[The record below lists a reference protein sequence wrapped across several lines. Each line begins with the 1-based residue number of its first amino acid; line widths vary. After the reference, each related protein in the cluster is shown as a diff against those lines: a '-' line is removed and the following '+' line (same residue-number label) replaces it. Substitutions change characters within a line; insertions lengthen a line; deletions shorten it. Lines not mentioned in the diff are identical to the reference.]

1 MKNRIFC
8 KSLVA
13 GIVSFSL
20 MLGQILPTF
29 GAVQDKESVIKYY
42 YYQDVLRDAK
52 SKVSKVAK
60 KETTHEKI
68 PSELEEEHTD
78 EYGAVTKDT
87 YDEAGNLISRNV
99 NGKDVVQFS
108 YDSAG
113 NITSIKDALGFE
125 TKYEYDE
132 SNRLIA
138 NIDALGN
145 KTNYTYDGENLSRV
159 ILPDNSETSYK
170 YDSQG
175 RVITQTEA
183 NGLITNIQYDEAGN
197 IIRLYDNKDLD
208 ENYTYDSANNLLTET
223 NSLGEKTSYT
233 YDSEGRVTKID
244 YADKTSESFSYDEAG
259 NLIKSVDIY
268 GVGTEYTYD
277 TSGNL
282 IKEASGEDVSEY
294 TYDNSGNL
302 LTEKE
307 ADGSKSEYK
316 YDAKGN
322 IVETKDAL
330 GNIQKFSY
338 DINDNLILYVDG
350 KNQPIVYRYDELGQ
364 NTEIV
369 YPDGSSEKYKY
380 DALGNI
386 IELIDI
392 DGSKTTYTYD
402 ALSRLVEKKDTSGNY
417 EKYSYDTLGDITS
430 ITDNKGNEKKYSYD
444 LYGQLTEES
453 DQSGKRYT
461 YTYDKIGQV
470 MSESIDGEDFS
481 YTYDTFGNTLEE
493 KSSSGYNAQYKYD
506 KLGQLIEENNSTGEA
521 NSYNYNNVGNLIN
534 EVYKNINTGA
544 SENISYTLDNKS
556 QVTGMKTDADDI
568 RLYYNAKGQI
578 TQKDSK
584 AGSEKFSYDANG
596 NLTKITGGGKEDTDF
611 TYSVRN
617 RLLSINP
624 NKKQENNDIQKELI
638 ETKLGDIFYKSDDN
652 GIVEYSDGNSHTT
665 YLKRDSQGRVV
676 ERKNPSGDVEY
687 YEYGNSDT
695 PIKIVKADGK
705 QLTYELDSE
714 GRILSQSD
722 VSEGESKKLL
732 EYRYDENGNI
742 SEATGNTGTSTY
754 KYDNSG
760 NILNYTDIFGKTIN
774 YTYDER
780 GNLSKLEVAGEPPT
794 VYTYDSEDRIIS
806 VIYGDNK
813 TVSYE
818 YVGNTTITHLP
829 DNKTIVEKYND
840 SGELVEKTYTDDA
853 GNIIY
858 KISLEY
864 DGEDR
869 ISKRYVVLS
878 KDNKESDT
886 KESALTDQDTLTAT
900 SENVLSVKDTVSDNS
915 GNNTDFIK
923 LEYRYSYTDNSQLKS
938 ESITGDIGTKDI
950 SYTYDNAGNRTSETI
965 KTGDK
970 EEVTTFTYDESNRL
984 IKKQSPKKTT
994 IYSYDKNGNRISA
1007 VSNGEKFSYTYDI
1020 NDNLTGIKKNDVT
1033 IFEAIYDA
1041 MGERVLTK
1049 ELNSDGTLESKYRL
1063 NDVSFEDTQVLSV
1076 YNDSSKTNLIYGN
1089 ERTAELSTGTES
1101 IFITDE
1107 KESVLGRI
1115 GDENTFYTPFGDN
1128 EDTNFIDTQ
1137 KALITGF
1144 GFDGEWKDSTGLYY
1158 LRARYYDPNAGVF
1171 LSEDSVSGDIESAI
1185 SLNGYSFVEN
1195 DPVNYTD
1202 PSGNTRNRGKSTGR
1216 GKGAKGKQISKK
1228 TTASTKGKASNKP
1241 KSPKLKMP
1249 KISPK
1254 AKVQSKRQD
1263 KPKNSGRR
1271 LGKQNIRQSTN
1282 LSRSFG
1288 RRTANSYS
1296 KNHSRNVNANAKR
1309 SGRNTANR
1317 FASSIRP
1324 RPVVAKGVNEKPRKS
1339 YRSNINITIP
1349 PTIINP
1355 NADTAKAKKAF
1366 QDINKNNDD
1375 FAKRAKKDPILY
1387 FYTAYGAIDSLNT
1400 NIKNLKALEEAGVIK
1415 LPNIGIHYDN
1425 IRNTV
1430 IRETTK
1436 AGNSV
1441 YAAKIPIISNGLGR
1455 FLGATNMPKNAG
1467 LMSTIGAYYRGVY
1480 IKGFFGTADGI
1491 YSTVV
1496 HPIKTVEGL
1505 TDIIVNP
1512 GMLVKAVKNYT
1523 NEKIIHGS
1531 SEDRAELLG
1540 HAVFEIGL
1548 AVVTNGYA
1556 KSGQGAKK
1564 ASESSKAAD
1573 IADDVGDISKGSKT
1587 SSKISGIGDEIA
1599 GSSNIKQPSKIV
1611 YSSKAAEIGE
1621 QAGDMAGIDKKIS
1634 LIKQPSEIAK
1644 PNKSPIELP
1653 GHNKSPIEIPDS
1665 KNPTKLPDI
1674 TDPPKM
1680 PEPQKQVDKA
1690 DNIAKEKPLSKE
1702 DVKHEDKKEVPK
1714 AIEGATAAGKPGTT
1728 FLSTNGKKTK
1738 YENNSKTVFEI
1749 AEQNSKD
1756 INNAI
1761 QSRLSNKKDIGK
1773 IVEGKVADYIM
1784 NNTNETVKK
1793 IGAKVKALSGKK
1805 IKKEKIGG
1813 DIGDLDIM
1821 TDNYLIEVKS
1831 SVQSVKFSQIEKYL
1845 DINNPEYIN
1854 VGDKKV
1860 ILYIDRGLEGA
1871 SVEHLEEVEKSR
1883 ELGAIIVTDLEE
1895 LGRILR

>member
-29 GAVQDKESVIKYY
+29 GAVQDKDSVRKYY

-87 YDEAGNLISRNV
+87 YDEAGNLIRRNV
-99 NGKDVVQFS
+99 NGKDVIQFS

-132 SNRLIA
+132 SNRLIV

-145 KTNYTYDGENLSRV
+145 KTNYTYDGENLSKV

-244 YADKTSESFSYDEAG
+244 YVDKTSESFSYDEAG

-282 IKEASGEDVSEY
+282 IKEASGEDVIEY
-294 TYDNSGNL
+294 TYDNAGNL

-350 KNQPIVYRYDELGQ
+350 KNQPIVYRYDALGQ

-534 EVYKNINTGA
+534 EVYKNVNTGV

-665 YLKRDSQGRVV
+665 YFKRDSQGRVV

-687 YEYGNSDT
+687 YEYGNSNT

-714 GRILSQSD
+714 GRILSQSEE
-722 VSEGESKKLL
+722 SNGESKKIL

-742 SEATGNTGTSTY
+742 SEAIGNTGTSTY

-806 VIYGDNK
+806 VTYGDNK

-818 YVGNTTITHLP
+818 YVENTTITHLP

-864 DGEDR
+864 DSEDR

-878 KDNKESDT
+878 KDNKESDK
-886 KESALTDQDTLTAT
+886 KESAYTDQDTLTAS
-900 SENVLSVKDTVSDNS
+900 SENISSEVDTVSD
-915 GNNTDFIK
+915 NNTDFIK
-923 LEYRYSYTDNSQLKS
+923 IEYQYSYTDNSQLKS
-938 ESITGDIGTKDI
+938 ESIVSDIVTKDI

-984 IKKQSPKKTT
+984 IKKQTPKKTT

-1007 VSNGEKFSYTYDI
+1007 TSDGEKFSYTYDI

-1033 IFEAIYDA
+1033 VFEAIYDA

-1049 ELNSDGTLESKYRL
+1049 ELNADGTLESKYRL

-1089 ERTAELSTGTES
+1089 ERTVELSTGTEI

-1115 GDENTFYTPFGDN
+1115 GEENVFYTPFGDN

-1144 GFDGEWKDSTGLYY
+1144 GFDGEWKDITGLYY
-1158 LRARYYDPNAGVF
+1158 LRARYYDPNTGVF

-1185 SLNGYSFVEN
+1185 SLNRYSFVEN

-1216 GKGAKGKQISKK
+1216 GNGAKGKQVSKK
-1228 TTASTKGKASNKP
+1228 TTTSAKGKASNKS

-1296 KNHSRNVNANAKR
+1296 KNHSKNVNANASR

-1324 RPVVAKGVNEKPRKS
+1324 RPVVAKGVNEKSRKS
-1339 YRSNINITIP
+1339 FMGALNKKLP
-1349 PTIINP
+1349 PKRNNNSVDI
-1355 NADTAKAKKAF
+1355 AKTEKAF

-1375 FAKRAKKDPILY
+1375 FAKRAKKNPILY
-1387 FYTAYGAIDSLNT
+1387 FYSAYGAIDSLNT
-1400 NIKNLKALEEAGVIK
+1400 NIKNLKALEEAGFIK

-1425 IRNTV
+1425 LRNTV
-1430 IRETTK
+1430 IRESTK

-1480 IKGFFGTADGI
+1480 IKGLLGTADGI

-1531 SEDRAELLG
+1531 SEDRAEFVG
-1540 HAVFEIGL
+1540 HAAFEIGL

-1556 KSGQGAKK
+1556 KSGKGAKK

-1573 IADDVGDISKGSKT
+1573 IADDVGDISKGSKAA
-1587 SSKISGIGDEIA
+1587 SKISEIGDEIA
-1599 GSSNIKQPSKIV
+1599 GGSNIKQPSKIV
-1611 YSSKAAEIGE
+1611 YPSKAAEIGE
-1621 QAGDMAGIDKKIS
+1621 QAGDIAGIDKKINPV
-1634 LIKQPSEIAK
+1634 KPPSKIAE
-1644 PNKSPIELP
+1644 P
-1653 GHNKSPIEIPDS
+1653 NKSPIEIPES
-1665 KNPTKLPDI
+1665 EKLSKLPEI
-1674 TDPPKM
+1674 NEKPKL
-1680 PEPQKQVDKA
+1680 PELEKSIDKVD
-1690 DNIAKEKPLSKE
+1690 DIAKEKPLSKE
-1702 DVKHEDKKEVPK
+1702 YIKPEDKKEVPK
-1714 AIEGATAAGKPGTT
+1714 AIEDATAAGKSSVEFLYEKRDSKYYKNLHGTN
-1728 FLSTNGKKTK
+1728 LRISNQSKSKIDELIDLKLQSTYSGD
-1738 YENNSKTVFEI
+1738 V
-1749 AEQNSKD
+1749 
-1756 INNAI
+1756 
-1761 QSRLSNKKDIGK
+1761 
-1773 IVEGKVADYIM
+1773 VEGKVAKYIRDNM
-1784 NNTNETVKK
+1784 
-1793 IGAKVKALSGKK
+1793 S
-1805 IKKEKIGG
+1805 KEITYFSAEIENLEDGNRAG
-1813 DIGDLDIM
+1813 DIDVMVGDQI
-1821 TDNYLIEVKS
+1821 IEVKKS
-1831 SVQSVKFSQIEKYL
+1831 LKSVKEKQIPKYTEPT
-1845 DINNPEYIN
+1845 NNLYLNISN
-1854 VGDKKV
+1854 KKV
-1860 ILYIDRGLEGA
+1860 VVFIYEKVDNVDYIINLENKYENKIKVIN
-1871 SVEHLEEVEKSR
+1871 SFEELEE
-1883 ELGAIIVTDLEE
+1883 
-1895 LGRILR
+1895 ILK

>member
-1 MKNRIFC
+1 MKNRIVC

-13 GIVSFSL
+13 GMVSFSL
-20 MLGQILPTF
+20 LLGQVVPAF
-29 GAVQDKESVIKYY
+29 GAVQDKESVRKYY
-42 YYQDVLRDAK
+42 HYQDALSEAK
-52 SKVSKVAK
+52 KRVVKVAK
-60 KETTHEKI
+60 KDATYDKSSSDTVD
-68 PSELEEEHTD
+68 EHTD
-78 EYGAVTKDT
+78 EYGAVTKDI

-99 NGKDVVQFS
+99 NGKDVIQFS
-108 YDSAG
+108 YNSAG
-113 NITSIKDALGFE
+113 NITSIKNVLGFE

-145 KTNYTYDGENLSRV
+145 KTNYSYDGENLSKV

-208 ENYTYDSANNLLTET
+208 EYYTYDSANNLLTET

-233 YDSEGRVTKID
+233 YDSEGRVTAIE
-244 YADKTSESFSYDEAG
+244 YPDKTSESFSYDEAG

-268 GVGTEYTYD
+268 GVVTEYTYD

-282 IKEASGEDVSEY
+282 IKESSGEDVSEY

-302 LTEKE
+302 LTEKDV
-307 ADGSKSEYK
+307 DGSKSEYK

-350 KNQPIVYRYDELGQ
+350 KNQPVVYRYDALGQ

-402 ALSRLVEKKDTSGNY
+402 SLSRLVEKKDTSGNY

-444 LYGQLTEES
+444 LYGQLVEES
-453 DQSGKRYT
+453 DQSGKRHT

-470 MSESIDGEDFS
+470 IAESIDGEDFS

-506 KLGQLIEENNSTGEA
+506 KLGQLIEENDSTGETD
-521 NSYNYNNVGNLIN
+521 SYNYNNVGNLIN
-534 EVYKNINTGA
+534 EVYKNVNTGV

-617 RLLSINP
+617 RLISINP

-687 YEYGNSDT
+687 YEYGNGDT

-705 QLTYELDSE
+705 QLTYDLDSE
-714 GRILSQSD
+714 GRVLSQS
-722 VSEGESKKLL
+722 EAAGGENKKLL

-806 VIYGDNK
+806 VTYGDNK

-829 DNKTIVEKYND
+829 DNNTIVEKYND
-840 SGELVEKTYTDDA
+840 NGDLVDKTYTDDA

-864 DGEDR
+864 DSESR
-869 ISKRYVVLS
+869 ISKKYVVLS
-878 KDNKESDT
+878 KDNKEPDT
-886 KESALTDQDTLTAT
+886 KVSTFTDKDNGTDLSNDNEGMPTEETSISDSVDNAITDTTGFT
-900 SENVLSVKDTVSDNS
+900 N
-915 GNNTDFIK
+915 I
-923 LEYRYSYTDNSQLKS
+923 EYQYSYTDKSQLKS

-950 SYTYDNAGNRTSETI
+950 SYTYDNAGNRISETI

-984 IKKQSPKKTT
+984 IKKQSPKRTT
-994 IYSYDKNGNRISA
+994 TYLYDKNGNRISA
-1007 VSNGEKFSYTYDI
+1007 VSDGEKFSYTYDI

-1033 IFEAIYDA
+1033 IFEATYDA

-1049 ELNSDGTLESKYRL
+1049 ELNANGTLESKYRL

-1076 YNDSSKTNLIYGN
+1076 YNDSSKTDFIYGN
-1089 ERTAELSTGTES
+1089 ERTVELSTGTDS
-1101 IFITDE
+1101 TFITDE
-1107 KESVLGRI
+1107 KESALGRI
-1115 GDENTFYTPFGDN
+1115 GEENTLYTPFGDK

-1144 GFDGEWKDSTGLYY
+1144 GFDGEWQDSTGLYY
-1158 LRARYYDPNAGVF
+1158 LRARYYDPSDGVF
-1171 LSEDSVSGDIESAI
+1171 LSEDSVSGDIESETG
-1185 SLNGYSFVEN
+1185 LNGYSFVDN

-1216 GKGAKGKQISKK
+1216 GKSAKGNQVSKK
-1228 TTASTKGKASNKP
+1228 TTASGKGKTSNKS
-1241 KSPKLKMP
+1241 KTPKLKMP

-1254 AKVQSKRQD
+1254 VKAQAKRQA
-1263 KPKNSGRR
+1263 KPKNAGRR

-1282 LSRSFG
+1282 LSRSFE

-1296 KNHSRNVNANAKR
+1296 KKYSKNTNANANR
-1309 SGRNTANR
+1309 LGRNTANR
-1317 FASSIRP
+1317 FAARMRQ
-1324 RPVVAKGVNEKPRKS
+1324 RPVVAKGVNKKSVSSFSKKSPTISVNSNKKLMPDFLKPRIYGFDRIMPHDDWSEDSKKYLRIKGALSDIQRNNEALNQRIQDARKDIFMDTFTGKS
-1339 YRSNINITIP
+1339 VIDTINV
-1349 PTIINP
+1349 
-1355 NADTAKAKKAF
+1355 
-1366 QDINKNNDD
+1366 
-1375 FAKRAKKDPILY
+1375 
-1387 FYTAYGAIDSLNT
+1387 S
-1400 NIKNLKALEEAGVIK
+1400 IKNLRIKEEVGLVK
-1415 LPNIGIHYDN
+1415 LPNLGIHYDN
-1425 IRNTV
+1425 LRNTI

-1436 AGNSV
+1436 AGNSI
-1441 YAAKIPIISNGLGR
+1441 YAANIPIISNGLGR

-1467 LMSTIGAYYRGVY
+1467 VMSMIGSYYRGAYV
-1480 IKGFFGTADGI
+1480 KAFLGTTDGI
-1491 YSTVV
+1491 YSAAA

-1505 TDIIVNP
+1505 TDIMLNP
-1512 GMLVKAVKNYT
+1512 GILGKAIKDYT

-1531 SEDRAELLG
+1531 IEDRAEFVG
-1540 HAVFEIGL
+1540 QAITEIGL
-1548 AVVTNGYA
+1548 AVVT
-1556 KSGQGAKK
+1556 SGITG
-1564 ASESSKAAD
+1564 ASEGTKTASTASKVAE
-1573 IADDVGDISKGSKT
+1573 IADEAGNISRGEKV
-1587 SSKISGIGDEIA
+1587 SSKIVEIGEEIGDT
-1599 GSSNIKQPSKIV
+1599 SKIKPPSKI
-1611 YSSKAAEIGE
+1611 AE
-1621 QAGDMAGIDKKIS
+1621 
-1634 LIKQPSEIAK
+1634 
-1644 PNKSPIELP
+1644 PNKLPIEVP
-1653 GHNKSPIEIPDS
+1653 KAEKAPIEIPEITE
-1665 KNPTKLPDI
+1665 KPKLPELEKPI
-1674 TDPPKM
+1674 
-1680 PEPQKQVDKA
+1680 DKA
-1690 DNIAKEKPLSKE
+1690 DDIAKEKPLYKE
-1702 DVKHEDKKEVPK
+1702 YIKPEDNKEVPK
-1714 AIEGATAAGKPGTT
+1714 AIEGATAAGKSGTT
-1728 FLSTNGKKTK
+1728 FLEKNGNKSK
-1738 YENNSKTVFEI
+1738 YMNNSGTVFEI
-1749 AEQNSKD
+1749 SEQGWKNIESSV
-1756 INNAI
+1756 
-1761 QSRLSNKKDIGK
+1761 QSRLSSKNPGK
-1773 IVEGKVADYIM
+1773 LLEGKVADYIM
-1784 NNTNETVKK
+1784 NNTNETIER
-1793 IGAKVKALSGKK
+1793 IGADAKALSGEKLSIDDIGKK
-1805 IKKEKIGG
+1805 
-1813 DIGDLDIM
+1813 IGDLDIM
-1821 TDNYLIEVKS
+1821 TDNYLIEVKK
-1831 SVQSVKFSQIEKYL
+1831 SVQNADLDQIKKYV
-1845 DINNPEYIN
+1845 DINNPKYIN
-1854 VGDKKV
+1854 IGDKKV
-1860 ILYIDRGLEGA
+1860 ILYIDSGLEGA
-1871 SVEHLEEVEKSR
+1871 GNIKLKEIAEIK
-1883 ELGAIIVTDLEE
+1883 ELGVPVVTELEE

>member
-1 MKNRIFC
+1 MKNRIVS
-8 KSLVA
+8 KSLFA
-13 GIVSFSL
+13 GMVSFSL
-20 MLGQILPTF
+20 LLGQVVPAF
-29 GAVQDKESVIKYY
+29 GAVQDNESVRKYY
-42 YYQDVLRDAK
+42 HYQDVLSEAK
-52 SKVSKVAK
+52 KRVVKVAK
-60 KETTHEKI
+60 KDATYDKSSSDTVD
-68 PSELEEEHTD
+68 EHTD
-78 EYGAVTKDT
+78 EYGAVTKDI

-99 NGKDVVQFS
+99 NGKDVIQFL
-108 YDSAG
+108 YNSAG
-113 NITSIKDALGFE
+113 NITSIKNALGFE

-138 NIDALGN
+138 NIDSLGN
-145 KTNYTYDGENLSRV
+145 KTNYSYDGENLSKV
-159 ILPDNSETSYK
+159 ILPDNSETSYE

-183 NGLITNIQYDEAGN
+183 NGLVTNIQYDEAGN

-208 ENYTYDSANNLLTET
+208 EYYTYDSANNLLTET

-282 IKEASGEDVSEY
+282 IKEASGEDVIEY
-294 TYDNSGNL
+294 TYDNAGNL

-350 KNQPIVYRYDELGQ
+350 KNQPIVYRYDALGQ

-386 IELIDI
+386 IEFIDI

-470 MSESIDGEDFS
+470 ILESIGGEDFS

-506 KLGQLIEENNSTGEA
+506 KLGQLIEENDSTGETD
-521 NSYNYNNVGNLIN
+521 SYNYNNVGNLIN
-534 EVYKNINTGA
+534 EVYKNVNTGV

-556 QVTGMKTDADDI
+556 QVTNMKTDADDI

-584 AGSEKFSYDANG
+584 EGSEKFSYDANG

-714 GRILSQSD
+714 GRILSQSEL
-722 VSEGESKKLL
+722 SYGESKKLL

-818 YVGNTTITHLP
+818 YVGNTAITHLP

-878 KDNKESDT
+878 KDNKKSDT
-886 KESALTDQDTLTAT
+886 KESALTDQDTLTAA
-900 SENVLSVKDTVSDNS
+900 SENVLSVEDTVSDNS

-923 LEYRYSYTDNSQLKS
+923 LEYRYSYTDNSQLKN

-1007 VSNGEKFSYTYDI
+1007 VSDGEKFSYTYDI

-1033 IFEAIYDA
+1033 IFEATYDA

-1115 GDENTFYTPFGDN
+1115 GEENTFYTPFGDK

-1137 KALITGF
+1137 KALITDF
-1144 GFDGEWKDSTGLYY
+1144 GFDGEWQDSTGLYY
-1158 LRARYYDPNAGVF
+1158 LRARYYDPSDGVF
-1171 LSEDSVSGDIESAI
+1171 LSEDSVSGDIESETG
-1185 SLNGYSFVEN
+1185 LNGYSFVDN

-1216 GKGAKGKQISKK
+1216 GKSAKGKQVSKK
-1228 TTASTKGKASNKP
+1228 TTASGKGKTSNKS
-1241 KSPKLKMP
+1241 KTPKLKMP

-1254 AKVQSKRQD
+1254 VKAQAKRQA
-1263 KPKNSGRR
+1263 KPKNAGRR

-1282 LSRSFG
+1282 LSRGFE
-1288 RRTANSYS
+1288 RRTANRYSKKYS
-1296 KNHSRNVNANAKR
+1296 KNVNATANR

-1317 FASSIRP
+1317 FAASIRP
-1324 RPVVAKGVNEKPRKS
+1324 RPVVAKGVNKKVNKKSVSSFSKKSPTISVNSNKKLMPDFLKPRIYGFDRIMPHDDWSEDSKKYLRIKGALSDVQRNNEALNQRIQDARKDIFMDTFTGKS
-1339 YRSNINITIP
+1339 VIDTINV
-1349 PTIINP
+1349 
-1355 NADTAKAKKAF
+1355 
-1366 QDINKNNDD
+1366 
-1375 FAKRAKKDPILY
+1375 
-1387 FYTAYGAIDSLNT
+1387 S
-1400 NIKNLKALEEAGVIK
+1400 IKNLRIKEEVGLVK
-1415 LPNIGIHYDN
+1415 LPNLGIHYDN
-1425 IRNTV
+1425 LRNTI

-1436 AGNSV
+1436 AGNSI
-1441 YAAKIPIISNGLGR
+1441 YAANIPIISNGLGR

-1467 LMSTIGAYYRGVY
+1467 VMSMIGSYYRGAYV
-1480 IKGFFGTADGI
+1480 KGFLGTTDGI
-1491 YSTVV
+1491 YSAAA

-1505 TDIIVNP
+1505 TDIMLNP
-1512 GMLVKAVKNYT
+1512 GILGKAIKDYT

-1531 SEDRAELLG
+1531 IEDRAEFVG
-1540 HAVFEIGL
+1540 QAAFEIGL
-1548 AVVTNGYA
+1548 AVVT
-1556 KSGQGAKK
+1556 SGITG
-1564 ASESSKAAD
+1564 ASEGTKTASTASKVAE
-1573 IADDVGDISKGSKT
+1573 IADEAGNISRGEKF
-1587 SSKISGIGDEIA
+1587 SSKIVEIGEEIGDT
-1599 GSSNIKQPSKIV
+1599 SKIKPPSKI
-1611 YSSKAAEIGE
+1611 AE
-1621 QAGDMAGIDKKIS
+1621 
-1634 LIKQPSEIAK
+1634 
-1644 PNKSPIELP
+1644 PNKLPIEVP
-1653 GHNKSPIEIPDS
+1653 KAEKAPIEIPEITE
-1665 KNPTKLPDI
+1665 KPKLPELEKPID
-1674 TDPPKM
+1674 K
-1680 PEPQKQVDKA
+1680 VD
-1690 DNIAKEKPLSKE
+1690 DIAKEKSLSKE
-1702 DVKHEDKKEVPK
+1702 YIKPEDKKEVPK
-1714 AIEGATAAGKPGTT
+1714 AIEDATKTGKPGTT
-1728 FLSTNGKKTK
+1728 FLSTNGSKTK

-1793 IGAKVKALSGKK
+1793 IGAKVKALSGEKLK
-1805 IKKEKIGG
+1805 PEKIGA

-1831 SVQSVKFSQIEKYL
+1831 DVQNVSFSQIEKYL
-1845 DINNPEYIN
+1845 DINDPEYIN

-1860 ILYIDRGLEGA
+1860 ILYINNGLEGA
-1871 SVEHLEEVEKSR
+1871 SVKQLEEVEKSR

>member
-1 MKNRIFC
+1 MKNRIVS
-8 KSLVA
+8 KSLFA
-13 GIVSFSL
+13 GMVSFSL
-20 MLGQILPTF
+20 LLGQVVPAF
-29 GAVQDKESVIKYY
+29 GAVQDNESVRKYY
-42 YYQDVLRDAK
+42 HYQDALSEAK
-52 SKVSKVAK
+52 KRVVKVAK
-60 KETTHEKI
+60 KDATYDKSSSDTVD
-68 PSELEEEHTD
+68 EHTD
-78 EYGAVTKDT
+78 EYGAVTKDI

-99 NGKDVVQFS
+99 NGKDVIQFL
-108 YDSAG
+108 YNSAG
-113 NITSIKDALGFE
+113 NITSIKNALGFE

-145 KTNYTYDGENLSRV
+145 KTNYSYDGENLSKV

-183 NGLITNIQYDEAGN
+183 NGLVTNIQYDEAGN

-208 ENYTYDSANNLLTET
+208 EYYTYDSANNLLTET

-233 YDSEGRVTKID
+233 YDSEGRVTAIE
-244 YADKTSESFSYDEAG
+244 YPDKTSESFSYDEAG

-282 IKEASGEDVSEY
+282 IKESSGEDVSEY

-302 LTEKE
+302 LTEKDV
-307 ADGSKSEYK
+307 DGSKSEYK

-350 KNQPIVYRYDELGQ
+350 KNQPIVYRYDALGQ

-386 IELIDI
+386 IEFIDI

-430 ITDNKGNEKKYSYD
+430 ITDNKGNEKRYSYD

-453 DQSGKRYT
+453 DQSGKRHT
-461 YTYDKIGQV
+461 YNYDKIGQV
-470 MSESIDGEDFS
+470 IAESIDGEDFS

-506 KLGQLIEENNSTGEA
+506 KLGQLIEENDSTGETD
-521 NSYNYNNVGNLIN
+521 SYNYNNVGNLIN
-534 EVYKNINTGA
+534 EVYKNVNTGV

-556 QVTGMKTDADDI
+556 QVTNMKTDADDI

-584 AGSEKFSYDANG
+584 EGSEKFSYDANG

-617 RLLSINP
+617 RLISINP

-638 ETKLGDIFYKSDDN
+638 ETKIGDIFYKSDDN

-665 YLKRDSQGRVV
+665 YFKRDSQGRVV

-687 YEYGNSDT
+687 YEYGNGDI

-705 QLTYELDSE
+705 QLTYDLDSE
-714 GRILSQSD
+714 GRILSQSEL
-722 VSEGESKKLL
+722 SGSESKKLL

-742 SEATGNTGTSTY
+742 SEATGNNGTSIY

-760 NILNYTDIFGKTIN
+760 NILKYTDTFGKTID

-806 VIYGDNK
+806 VTYGDNK

-818 YVGNTTITHLP
+818 YVENTTITHLP

-864 DGEDR
+864 DSEDR
-869 ISKRYVVLS
+869 ISKKYVVLS
-878 KDNKESDT
+878 KDNKEPDT
-886 KESALTDQDTLTAT
+886 KVSTFTDKDNGTDLSNDNEGMPTEET
-900 SENVLSVKDTVSDNS
+900 SISDSVDNAITD
-915 GNNTDFIK
+915 NTGFTNI
-923 LEYRYSYTDNSQLKS
+923 EYQYSYTDKSQLKS

-950 SYTYDNAGNRTSETI
+950 SYTYDNAGNRISETI

-1007 VSNGEKFSYTYDI
+1007 VSDGEKFSYTYDI

-1033 IFEAIYDA
+1033 IFEATYDA

-1049 ELNSDGTLESKYRL
+1049 ELNANGTLESKYRL

-1089 ERTAELSTGTES
+1089 ERTVELSTGTES

-1115 GDENTFYTPFGDN
+1115 GEENTFYTPFGDK

-1137 KALITGF
+1137 KALITDF
-1144 GFDGEWKDSTGLYY
+1144 GFDGEWQDSTGLYY
-1158 LRARYYDPNAGVF
+1158 LRARYYDPSDGVF
-1171 LSEDSVSGDIESAI
+1171 LSEDSVSGDIESETG
-1185 SLNGYSFVEN
+1185 LNGYSFVDN

-1216 GKGAKGKQISKK
+1216 GKSAKGKQVSKK
-1228 TTASTKGKASNKP
+1228 TTASGKGKTSNKS
-1241 KSPKLKMP
+1241 KTPKLKMP

-1254 AKVQSKRQD
+1254 VKAQAKRQA
-1263 KPKNSGRR
+1263 KPKNAGRR

-1282 LSRSFG
+1282 LSRGFE
-1288 RRTANSYS
+1288 RRTANRYSKKYS
-1296 KNHSRNVNANAKR
+1296 KNVNATANR

-1317 FASSIRP
+1317 FAARMRQ
-1324 RPVVAKGVNEKPRKS
+1324 RPVVAKRVNEKPRKS
-1339 YRSNINITIP
+1339 YRSNINVTIP
-1349 PTIINP
+1349 PTIINF
-1355 NADTAKAKKAF
+1355 NVDKAKAKKAF
-1366 QDINKNNDD
+1366 QDINKNSED
-1375 FAKRAKKDPILY
+1375 FVKRVKNNPILY
-1387 FYTAYGAIDSLNT
+1387 LYSTYGAIDSLNT
-1400 NIKNLKALEEAGVIK
+1400 NIKNFKAFVEAGFIK

-1425 IRNTV
+1425 LRNTI

-1441 YAAKIPIISNGLGR
+1441 YAANIPIISNGLGR

-1467 LMSTIGAYYRGVY
+1467 VMSMIGSYYRGAYV
-1480 IKGFFGTADGI
+1480 KGFLGTTDGI
-1491 YSTVV
+1491 YSAAA

-1505 TDIIVNP
+1505 TDIMLNP
-1512 GMLVKAVKNYT
+1512 GILGKAIKDYT

-1531 SEDRAELLG
+1531 IEDRAEFVG
-1540 HAVFEIGL
+1540 QAAFEIGL
-1548 AVVTNGYA
+1548 AVVT
-1556 KSGQGAKK
+1556 SGITG
-1564 ASESSKAAD
+1564 ASEGTKTASTASKVAE
-1573 IADDVGDISKGSKT
+1573 IADEAGNISRGEKF
-1587 SSKISGIGDEIA
+1587 SSKIVEIGEEIGDT
-1599 GSSNIKQPSKIV
+1599 SKIKPPSKI
-1611 YSSKAAEIGE
+1611 AE
-1621 QAGDMAGIDKKIS
+1621 
-1634 LIKQPSEIAK
+1634 
-1644 PNKSPIELP
+1644 PNKLPIEVP
-1653 GHNKSPIEIPDS
+1653 KAEKAPIEIPEITE
-1665 KNPTKLPDI
+1665 KPKLPELEKPID
-1674 TDPPKM
+1674 K
-1680 PEPQKQVDKA
+1680 VD
-1690 DNIAKEKPLSKE
+1690 DIAKEKSLSKE
-1702 DVKHEDKKEVPK
+1702 YIKPEDKKEVPK
-1714 AIEGATAAGKPGTT
+1714 AIEDATKTGKPGTT
-1728 FLSTNGKKTK
+1728 FLSTNGSKTK

-1749 AEQNSKD
+1749 AEQNSKN

-1761 QSRLSNKKDIGK
+1761 QSRLSNKDIGK
-1773 IVEGKVADYIM
+1773 FLEGKVADYIM

-1793 IGAKVKALSGKK
+1793 IGAKVKALSGEKLK
-1805 IKKEKIGG
+1805 PEKIGA

-1831 SVQSVKFSQIEKYL
+1831 DVQNVSFSQIEKYL
-1845 DINNPEYIN
+1845 DINDPEYIN

-1860 ILYIDRGLEGA
+1860 ILYINNGLEGA
-1871 SVEHLEEVEKSR
+1871 SVKQLEEVEKSR

>member
-13 GIVSFSL
+13 GMVSFSL

-29 GAVQDKESVIKYY
+29 GAVQDKESVGKYY

-68 PSELEEEHTD
+68 PSELAEEYTD

-87 YDEAGNLISRNV
+87 YDEAGNLIRRNV

-113 NITSIKDALGFE
+113 NVTSIKNALGFE

-145 KTNYTYDGENLSRV
+145 KTNYTYDGENLSKV

-175 RVITQTEA
+175 RVITQTED

-282 IKEASGEDVSEY
+282 IKEASGEDVIEY
-294 TYDNSGNL
+294 TYDNAGNL

-350 KNQPIVYRYDELGQ
+350 KNQPIVYRYDALGQ

-386 IELIDI
+386 IEFIDI

-402 ALSRLVEKKDTSGNY
+402 SLSRLVEKKDTSGNY

-470 MSESIDGEDFS
+470 ISESIDGEDFS

-493 KSSSGYNAQYKYD
+493 KSSSGYNAQYRYD

-695 PIKIVKADGK
+695 PIRIVKADGK

-714 GRILSQSD
+714 GRILSQSEAAG
-722 VSEGESKKLL
+722 SESKKLL

-742 SEATGNTGTSTY
+742 SEAIGNTGTSIY

-780 GNLSKLEVAGEPPT
+780 GNLSKLEVAGELPT

-818 YVGNTTITHLP
+818 YVENTTITHLP

-840 SGELVEKTYTDDA
+840 NGELVEKTYTDDA

-886 KESALTDQDTLTAT
+886 KESALTDQDTLTAA
-900 SENVLSVKDTVSDNS
+900 SENVLSVEDTVSD
-915 GNNTDFIK
+915 NNTDFIK
-923 LEYRYSYTDNSQLKS
+923 VEYRYSYTDNSQLKS
-938 ESITGDIGTKDI
+938 ESIVSDIVTKDI

-1007 VSNGEKFSYTYDI
+1007 TSDGEKLSYTYDI

-1033 IFEAIYDA
+1033 VFEATYDA

-1049 ELNSDGTLESKYRL
+1049 ELNADGTLESKYWL

-1089 ERTAELSTGTES
+1089 ERTVELSTGTES

-1115 GDENTFYTPFGDN
+1115 GEENVFYTPFGDN

-1195 DPVNYTD
+1195 YPVNYTD
-1202 PSGNTRNRGKSTGR
+1202 PSGNTRNKGKSTGR
-1216 GKGAKGKQISKK
+1216 GKGAKGKQVSKK
-1228 TTASTKGKASNKP
+1228 TTASANGKASNKS

-1254 AKVQSKRQD
+1254 AKAQSNRQD

-1282 LSRSFG
+1282 LSRSLG

-1296 KNHSRNVNANAKR
+1296 KKHSKNVNANAKS

-1324 RPVVAKGVNEKPRKS
+1324 RPVVAKRVNEKPRKS
-1339 YRSNINITIP
+1339 FMGALNKKLP
-1349 PTIINP
+1349 PKRNNNSVDI
-1355 NADTAKAKKAF
+1355 AKTEKAF

-1375 FAKRAKKDPILY
+1375 FAKRAKKNPILY
-1387 FYTAYGAIDSLNT
+1387 FYSAYGAIDSLNT

-1425 IRNTV
+1425 LRNTV

-1467 LMSTIGAYYRGVY
+1467 LMSTIGAYHRGVY
-1480 IKGFFGTADGI
+1480 IKGLLGTVDGI

-1505 TDIIVNP
+1505 TDILVNP

-1531 SEDRAELLG
+1531 SEDRAEFLG
-1540 HAVFEIGL
+1540 HAAFEIGL
-1548 AVVTNGYA
+1548 AAVTNGYA
-1556 KSGQGAKK
+1556 KSGKGAKK
-1564 ASESSKAAD
+1564 AIGSSKAAD
-1573 IADDVGDISKGSKT
+1573 IADDVGDISNGSKAA
-1587 SSKISGIGDEIA
+1587 SKISGIGDEIA
-1599 GSSNIKQPSKIV
+1599 GGSNIKQPSKIV

-1621 QAGDMAGIDKKIS
+1621 QAGDIAGIDKKVS

>member
-1 MKNRIFC
+1 MMRM
-8 KSLVA
+8 
-13 GIVSFSL
+13 GI
-20 MLGQILPTF
+20 
-29 GAVQDKESVIKYY
+29 
-42 YYQDVLRDAK
+42 
-52 SKVSKVAK
+52 
-60 KETTHEKI
+60 
-68 PSELEEEHTD
+68 
-78 EYGAVTKDT
+78 
-87 YDEAGNLISRNV
+87 
-99 NGKDVVQFS
+99 
-108 YDSAG
+108 
-113 NITSIKDALGFE
+113 
-125 TKYEYDE
+125 
-132 SNRLIA
+132 
-138 NIDALGN
+138 
-145 KTNYTYDGENLSRV
+145 
-159 ILPDNSETSYK
+159 
-170 YDSQG
+170 
-175 RVITQTEA
+175 
-183 NGLITNIQYDEAGN
+183 
-197 IIRLYDNKDLD
+197 
-208 ENYTYDSANNLLTET
+208 
-223 NSLGEKTSYT
+223 
-233 YDSEGRVTKID
+233 
-244 YADKTSESFSYDEAG
+244 
-259 NLIKSVDIY
+259 
-268 GVGTEYTYD
+268 
-277 TSGNL
+277 
-282 IKEASGEDVSEY
+282 
-294 TYDNSGNL
+294 
-302 LTEKE
+302 
-307 ADGSKSEYK
+307 
-316 YDAKGN
+316 
-322 IVETKDAL
+322 
-330 GNIQKFSY
+330 
-338 DINDNLILYVDG
+338 
-350 KNQPIVYRYDELGQ
+350 
-364 NTEIV
+364 
-369 YPDGSSEKYKY
+369 
-380 DALGNI
+380 
-386 IELIDI
+386 
-392 DGSKTTYTYD
+392 
-402 ALSRLVEKKDTSGNY
+402 
-417 EKYSYDTLGDITS
+417 
-430 ITDNKGNEKKYSYD
+430 
-444 LYGQLTEES
+444 
-453 DQSGKRYT
+453 
-461 YTYDKIGQV
+461 
-470 MSESIDGEDFS
+470 
-481 YTYDTFGNTLEE
+481 
-493 KSSSGYNAQYKYD
+493 
-506 KLGQLIEENNSTGEA
+506 
-521 NSYNYNNVGNLIN
+521 
-534 EVYKNINTGA
+534 
-544 SENISYTLDNKS
+544 
-556 QVTGMKTDADDI
+556 
-568 RLYYNAKGQI
+568 
-578 TQKDSK
+578 
-584 AGSEKFSYDANG
+584 
-596 NLTKITGGGKEDTDF
+596 
-611 TYSVRN
+611 
-617 RLLSINP
+617 
-624 NKKQENNDIQKELI
+624 
-638 ETKLGDIFYKSDDN
+638 
-652 GIVEYSDGNSHTT
+652 
-665 YLKRDSQGRVV
+665 
-676 ERKNPSGDVEY
+676 
-687 YEYGNSDT
+687 
-695 PIKIVKADGK
+695 
-705 QLTYELDSE
+705 
-714 GRILSQSD
+714 
-722 VSEGESKKLL
+722 
-732 EYRYDENGNI
+732 YDENGNI

-818 YVGNTTITHLP
+818 YVGNTAITHLP

-886 KESALTDQDTLTAT
+886 KESALTNQDTLTAT
-900 SENVLSVKDTVSDNS
+900 SENVSSVEDTVSDNS

-923 LEYRYSYTDNSQLKS
+923 LEYRYSYTDNSQLKN

-994 IYSYDKNGNRISA
+994 IYTYDKNGNRISA
-1007 VSNGEKFSYTYDI
+1007 VSDGEKLSYTYDI

-1089 ERTAELSTGTES
+1089 ERTVELSTGTES

-1115 GDENTFYTPFGDN
+1115 GEENVFYTPFGDN

-1144 GFDGEWKDSTGLYY
+1144 GFDGEWKDITGLYY
-1158 LRARYYDPNAGVF
+1158 LRARYYDPNTGVF

-1216 GKGAKGKQISKK
+1216 GNGAKGKQVSKK
-1228 TTASTKGKASNKP
+1228 TTTSAKGKASNKS

-1254 AKVQSKRQD
+1254 TKAQSKRQA
-1263 KPKNSGRR
+1263 KPNNSGRR
-1271 LGKQNIRQSTN
+1271 LGKQNIRQSAN

-1288 RRTANSYS
+1288 RRTANSYY
-1296 KNHSRNVNANAKR
+1296 KNHSKNVNANARR
-1309 SGRNTANR
+1309 SGRNTSNR

-1324 RPVVAKGVNEKPRKS
+1324 RPVVAKRVNEKPRKS
-1339 YRSNINITIP
+1339 FTGALNKKLPPKRNNNSVNI
-1349 PTIINP
+1349 
-1355 NADTAKAKKAF
+1355 AKTEKAF
-1366 QDINKNNDD
+1366 QDINKNSDD
-1375 FAKRAKKDPILY
+1375 FVKRAKNNPILY
-1387 FYTAYGAIDSLNT
+1387 LYSTYGAIDSLNT
-1400 NIKNLKALEEAGVIK
+1400 NIKNLKALEEAGFIK

-1425 IRNTV
+1425 LRNTV

-1480 IKGFFGTADGI
+1480 IKGLFGTADGI

-1505 TDIIVNP
+1505 TDILVNP

-1540 HAVFEIGL
+1540 HAAFEIGL
-1548 AVVTNGYA
+1548 AVVANGSA
-1556 KSGQGAKK
+1556 KSGKGAKK
-1564 ASESSKAAD
+1564 AIGSSKAAD

-1599 GSSNIKQPSKIV
+1599 GGSNIKQPSKIV

-1621 QAGDMAGIDKKIS
+1621 QAGDMAGIDKKVS

-1644 PNKSPIELP
+1644 PNKAPIELP
-1653 GHNKSPIEIPDS
+1653 GNNKSPIEIPDS

>member
-1 MKNRIFC
+1 MKNRIVS
-8 KSLVA
+8 KSLFA
-13 GIVSFSL
+13 GMVSFSL
-20 MLGQILPTF
+20 LLGQVVPAF
-29 GAVQDKESVIKYY
+29 GAVQDNESVRKYY
-42 YYQDVLRDAK
+42 HYQDALSEAK
-52 SKVSKVAK
+52 KRVVKVAK
-60 KETTHEKI
+60 KDATYDKSSSDTVD
-68 PSELEEEHTD
+68 EHTD
-78 EYGAVTKDT
+78 EYGAVTKDI

-99 NGKDVVQFS
+99 NGKDVIQFL
-108 YDSAG
+108 YNSAG
-113 NITSIKDALGFE
+113 NITSIKNALGFE

-145 KTNYTYDGENLSRV
+145 KTNYSYDGENLSKV

-183 NGLITNIQYDEAGN
+183 NGLVTNIQYDEAGN

-208 ENYTYDSANNLLTET
+208 EYYTYDSANNLLTET

-233 YDSEGRVTKID
+233 YDSEGRVTAIE
-244 YADKTSESFSYDEAG
+244 YPDKTSESFSYDEAG

-282 IKEASGEDVSEY
+282 IKESSGEDVSEY

-302 LTEKE
+302 LTEKDV
-307 ADGSKSEYK
+307 DGSKSEYK

-350 KNQPIVYRYDELGQ
+350 KNQPIVYRYDALGQ

-386 IELIDI
+386 IEFIDI

-402 ALSRLVEKKDTSGNY
+402 SLSRLVEKKDTSGNY

-506 KLGQLIEENNSTGEA
+506 KLGQLIEENDSTGETD
-521 NSYNYNNVGNLIN
+521 SYNYNNVGNLIN
-534 EVYKNINTGA
+534 EVYKNVNTGV

-556 QVTGMKTDADDI
+556 QVTNMKTDADDI

-584 AGSEKFSYDANG
+584 EGSEKFSYDANG

-617 RLLSINP
+617 RLISINP

-665 YLKRDSQGRVV
+665 YFKRDSQGRVV

-687 YEYGNSDT
+687 YEYGNGDI

-705 QLTYELDSE
+705 QLTYDLDSE
-714 GRILSQSD
+714 GRILSQSEL
-722 VSEGESKKLL
+722 SGSESKKLL

-742 SEATGNTGTSTY
+742 SEATGNNGTSIY

-760 NILNYTDIFGKTIN
+760 NILKYTDTFGKTID

-818 YVGNTTITHLP
+818 YVENTTITHLP

-864 DGEDR
+864 DSEDR
-869 ISKRYVVLS
+869 ISKKYVVLS
-878 KDNKESDT
+878 KDNKEPDT
-886 KESALTDQDTLTAT
+886 KVSTFTDKDNGTDLSNDNEGMPTEET
-900 SENVLSVKDTVSDNS
+900 SISDSVDNAITD
-915 GNNTDFIK
+915 NTGFTNI
-923 LEYRYSYTDNSQLKS
+923 EYQYSYTDKSQLKS

-950 SYTYDNAGNRTSETI
+950 SYTYDNAGNRISETI

-984 IKKQSPKKTT
+984 IKKQSPNKTT

-1115 GDENTFYTPFGDN
+1115 GEENTFYTPFGDK

-1137 KALITGF
+1137 KALITDF
-1144 GFDGEWKDSTGLYY
+1144 GFDGEWQDSTGLYY
-1158 LRARYYDPNAGVF
+1158 LRARYYDPSDGVF
-1171 LSEDSVSGDIESAI
+1171 LSEDSVSGDIESETG
-1185 SLNGYSFVEN
+1185 LNGYSFVDN

-1216 GKGAKGKQISKK
+1216 GKSAKGKQVSKK
-1228 TTASTKGKASNKP
+1228 TTASGKGKTSNKS
-1241 KSPKLKMP
+1241 KTPKLKMP

-1254 AKVQSKRQD
+1254 VKAQAKRQA
-1263 KPKNSGRR
+1263 KPKNAGRR

-1282 LSRSFG
+1282 LSRGFE
-1288 RRTANSYS
+1288 RRTANRYSKKYS
-1296 KNHSRNVNANAKR
+1296 KNVNATANR

-1317 FASSIRP
+1317 FAARMRQ
-1324 RPVVAKGVNEKPRKS
+1324 RPVVAKRVNEKPRKS
-1339 YRSNINITIP
+1339 YRSNINVTIP
-1349 PTIINP
+1349 PTIINF
-1355 NADTAKAKKAF
+1355 NVDKAKAKKAF
-1366 QDINKNNDD
+1366 QDINKNSED
-1375 FAKRAKKDPILY
+1375 FVKRVKNNPILY
-1387 FYTAYGAIDSLNT
+1387 LYSTYGAIDSLNT
-1400 NIKNLKALEEAGVIK
+1400 NIKNFKAFVEAGFIK

-1425 IRNTV
+1425 LRNTI

-1441 YAAKIPIISNGLGR
+1441 YAANIPIISNGLGR

-1467 LMSTIGAYYRGVY
+1467 VMSMIGSYYRGAYV
-1480 IKGFFGTADGI
+1480 KGFLGTTDGI
-1491 YSTVV
+1491 YSAAA

-1505 TDIIVNP
+1505 TDIMLNP
-1512 GMLVKAVKNYT
+1512 GILGKAIKDYT

-1531 SEDRAELLG
+1531 IEDRAEFVG
-1540 HAVFEIGL
+1540 QAAFEIGL
-1548 AVVTNGYA
+1548 AVVT
-1556 KSGQGAKK
+1556 SGITG
-1564 ASESSKAAD
+1564 ASEGTKTASTASKVAE
-1573 IADDVGDISKGSKT
+1573 IADEAGNISRGEKF
-1587 SSKISGIGDEIA
+1587 SSKIVEIGEEIGDT
-1599 GSSNIKQPSKIV
+1599 SKIKPPSKI
-1611 YSSKAAEIGE
+1611 AE
-1621 QAGDMAGIDKKIS
+1621 
-1634 LIKQPSEIAK
+1634 
-1644 PNKSPIELP
+1644 PNKLPIEVP
-1653 GHNKSPIEIPDS
+1653 KAEKAPIEIPEITE
-1665 KNPTKLPDI
+1665 KPKLPELEKPID
-1674 TDPPKM
+1674 K
-1680 PEPQKQVDKA
+1680 VD
-1690 DNIAKEKPLSKE
+1690 DIAKEKSLSKE
-1702 DVKHEDKKEVPK
+1702 YIKPEDKKEVPK
-1714 AIEGATAAGKPGTT
+1714 AIEDATKTGKPGTT
-1728 FLSTNGKKTK
+1728 FLSTNGSKTK

-1749 AEQNSKD
+1749 AEQNSKN

-1761 QSRLSNKKDIGK
+1761 QSRLSNKDIGK
-1773 IVEGKVADYIM
+1773 FLEGKVADYIM

-1793 IGAKVKALSGKK
+1793 IGAKVKALSGEKLK
-1805 IKKEKIGG
+1805 PEKIGA

-1831 SVQSVKFSQIEKYL
+1831 DVQNVSFSQIEKYL
-1845 DINNPEYIN
+1845 DINDPEYIN

-1860 ILYIDRGLEGA
+1860 ILYINNGLEGA
-1871 SVEHLEEVEKSR
+1871 SVKQLEEVEKSR

>member
-1 MKNRIFC
+1 MKNRIVC

-13 GIVSFSL
+13 GMISFSL
-20 MLGQILPTF
+20 LLGQVVPAF
-29 GAVQDKESVIKYY
+29 GAVQDKESVRKYY
-42 YYQDVLRDAK
+42 HYQDALSEAK
-52 SKVSKVAK
+52 KRVVKVAK
-60 KETTHEKI
+60 KDATYDKSSSDTVD
-68 PSELEEEHTD
+68 EHTD

-99 NGKDVVQFS
+99 NGKDVIQFS
-108 YDSAG
+108 YNSAG
-113 NITSIKDALGFE
+113 NITSIKNALGFE

-132 SNRLIA
+132 SDRLIA

-145 KTNYTYDGENLSRV
+145 KTNYSYDGENLSKV
-159 ILPDNSETSYK
+159 ILPDNSETSYE

-183 NGLITNIQYDEAGN
+183 NGLVTNIQYDEAGN

-208 ENYTYDSANNLLTET
+208 EYYTYDSANNLLTET

-233 YDSEGRVTKID
+233 YDSEGRVTAIE
-244 YADKTSESFSYDEAG
+244 YPDKTSESFSYDEAG

-282 IKEASGEDVSEY
+282 IKESSGEDVSEY
-294 TYDNSGNL
+294 TYDNSDNL
-302 LTEKE
+302 LAEKE
-307 ADGSKSEYK
+307 VDVSKSEYK

-350 KNQPIVYRYDELGQ
+350 KNQPIVYRYDALGQ

-386 IELIDI
+386 IEFIDI

-402 ALSRLVEKKDTSGNY
+402 SLSRLVEKKDTSGNY

-453 DQSGKRYT
+453 DQSGKRHT

-470 MSESIDGEDFS
+470 TAESIDGEDFS
-481 YTYDTFGNTLEE
+481 YIYDTFGNTLEE

-506 KLGQLIEENNSTGEA
+506 KLGQLIEENNSTGETD
-521 NSYNYNNVGNLIN
+521 SYNYNNVGNLIN
-534 EVYKNINTGA
+534 EVYKNVNTGV

-638 ETKLGDIFYKSDDN
+638 ETKIGDIFYKSDDN

-676 ERKNPSGDVEY
+676 ETKNPSGDVEY
-687 YEYGNSDT
+687 YEYGNGDT

-705 QLTYELDSE
+705 QLTYNLDSE
-714 GRILSQSD
+714 GRVLSQSEL
-722 VSEGESKKLL
+722 SGSESKKLL

-742 SEATGNTGTSTY
+742 SEATGNTGTSIY

-760 NILNYTDIFGKTIN
+760 NILKYTDTFGKTID

-806 VIYGDNK
+806 VTYGDNK

-818 YVGNTTITHLP
+818 YVENTTITHLP
-829 DNKTIVEKYND
+829 DNNTIVEKYND
-840 SGELVEKTYTDDA
+840 SGDLVEKTYTDDA

-864 DGEDR
+864 DGESR
-869 ISKRYVVLS
+869 ISKKYVVLS
-878 KDNKESDT
+878 KDNKEPDT
-886 KESALTDQDTLTAT
+886 KVSTFTDKDNGTDLSNDNESMPTEETSISDSVDNAITDTTGFT
-900 SENVLSVKDTVSDNS
+900 N
-915 GNNTDFIK
+915 I
-923 LEYRYSYTDNSQLKS
+923 EYQYSYTDKSQLKS

-984 IKKQSPKKTT
+984 IKKQSPKRTT
-994 IYSYDKNGNRISA
+994 TYSYDKNGNRISA
-1007 VSNGEKFSYTYDI
+1007 VSDGEKFSYTYDI

-1033 IFEAIYDA
+1033 IFEATYDA

-1049 ELNSDGTLESKYRL
+1049 ELNANGTLESKYRL

-1076 YNDSSKTNLIYGN
+1076 YNDSSKTDFIYGN
-1089 ERTAELSTGTES
+1089 ERTVELSTGIDST
-1101 IFITDE
+1101 FITDE
-1107 KESVLGRI
+1107 KESALGRI
-1115 GDENTFYTPFGDN
+1115 GEENTFYTPFGDK

-1144 GFDGEWKDSTGLYY
+1144 GFDGEWQDSTGLYY
-1158 LRARYYDPNAGVF
+1158 LRARYYDPSAGVF
-1171 LSEDSVSGDIESAI
+1171 LSEDSVSGDIESETG
-1185 SLNGYSFVEN
+1185 LNGYSFVDN

-1216 GKGAKGKQISKK
+1216 GKSVKGKQVSKK
-1228 TTASTKGKASNKP
+1228 TTASGKGKTSNKS
-1241 KSPKLKMP
+1241 KTPKLKMP

-1254 AKVQSKRQD
+1254 AKAQSKKQA
-1263 KPKNSGRR
+1263 KPKNAGRR

-1296 KNHSRNVNANAKR
+1296 KKYSKNANANR
-1309 SGRNTANR
+1309 SGRNTASR

-1324 RPVVAKGVNEKPRKS
+1324 RPVVAKGVNEKSRKS
-1339 YRSNINITIP
+1339 YRSNINVTIP
-1349 PTIINP
+1349 PTIINF
-1355 NADTAKAKKAF
+1355 NVDKAKAKKAF
-1366 QDINKNNDD
+1366 QDINKNSED
-1375 FAKRAKKDPILY
+1375 FVKRVKNNPILY
-1387 FYTAYGAIDSLNT
+1387 LYSTYGAIDSLNT
-1400 NIKNLKALEEAGVIK
+1400 NIKNFKAFVEAGFIK

-1425 IRNTV
+1425 LRNTV

-1441 YAAKIPIISNGLGR
+1441 YAANIPIISNGLGR

-1467 LMSTIGAYYRGVY
+1467 VMSMIGSYYRGVY
-1480 IKGFFGTADGI
+1480 IKGLFGTADGI

-1505 TDIIVNP
+1505 TDIMLNP
-1512 GMLVKAVKNYT
+1512 GILGKAIKDYT

-1531 SEDRAELLG
+1531 SEDRAEFVG
-1540 HAVFEIGL
+1540 QAITEIGL
-1548 AVVTNGYA
+1548 AVVT
-1556 KSGQGAKK
+1556 SGITGASEGAKT
-1564 ASESSKAAD
+1564 ASTASKVAE
-1573 IADDVGDISKGSKT
+1573 IADEAGNISRGEKV
-1587 SSKISGIGDEIA
+1587 SSKIVEIGEEFGDT
-1599 GSSNIKQPSKIV
+1599 SKIKPPSKI
-1611 YSSKAAEIGE
+1611 AE
-1621 QAGDMAGIDKKIS
+1621 
-1634 LIKQPSEIAK
+1634 
-1644 PNKSPIELP
+1644 PNKPPIEVP
-1653 GHNKSPIEIPDS
+1653 KAEKAPIEIPEITE
-1665 KNPTKLPDI
+1665 KPKL
-1674 TDPPKM
+1674 
-1680 PEPQKQVDKA
+1680 PEPQKSIDKVD
-1690 DNIAKEKPLSKE
+1690 DIAKEKPLYKGYITP
-1702 DVKHEDKKEVPK
+1702 EDKKIVPETGWDMPDGG
-1714 AIEGATAAGKPGTT
+1714 AIINGREYSKHALERMAPDTPSVRAELSKRVDEIADKKGFKPGTKDYMKEFNKYVNPRNIPPLVVEDVISSVKPVLGDEPGT
-1728 FLSTNGKKTK
+1728 LK
-1738 YENNSKTVFEI
+1738 YETDYIRVITDFS
-1749 AEQNSKD
+1749 
-1756 INNAI
+1756 
-1761 QSRLSNKKDIGK
+1761 
-1773 IVEGKVADYIM
+1773 GKVV
-1784 NNTNETVKK
+1784 TV
-1793 IGAKVKALSGKK
+1793 
-1805 IKKEKIGG
+1805 
-1813 DIGDLDIM
+1813 M
-1821 TDNYLIEVKS
+1821 P
-1831 SVQSVKFSQIEKYL
+1831 Q
-1845 DINNPEYIN
+1845 
-1854 VGDKKV
+1854 
-1860 ILYIDRGLEGA
+1860 
-1871 SVEHLEEVEKSR
+1871 
-1883 ELGAIIVTDLEE
+1883 
-1895 LGRILR
+1895 

>member
-1 MKNRIFC
+1 MERMKNRIFC

-29 GAVQDKESVIKYY
+29 GAVQDKESVRKYY

-87 YDEAGNLISRNV
+87 YDEAGNLIRRNV
-99 NGKDVVQFS
+99 NGKDVIQFS
-108 YDSAG
+108 YDSAS

-145 KTNYTYDGENLSRV
+145 KTNYTYEGENLSRV

-282 IKEASGEDVSEY
+282 IKEASGEDVIEY
-294 TYDNSGNL
+294 TYDNAGNL

-350 KNQPIVYRYDELGQ
+350 KNQPIVYRYDALGQ

-386 IELIDI
+386 IEFIDI

-402 ALSRLVEKKDTSGNY
+402 SLSRLVEKKDTSGNY

-714 GRILSQSD
+714 GRILSQSE
-722 VSEGESKKLL
+722 VSDGESKKLL

-780 GNLSKLEVAGEPPT
+780 GNLSKLEVAGESPT

-818 YVGNTTITHLP
+818 YVENTTITHLP

-840 SGELVEKTYTDDA
+840 SGELVEKKYTDDA

-878 KDNKESDT
+878 KDNKESNT
-886 KESALTDQDTLTAT
+886 KERALTDQDTLTAT
-900 SENVLSVKDTVSDNS
+900 SENVSSVEDTVSDNS

-938 ESITGDIGTKDI
+938 ESIVSDIGTKDI
-950 SYTYDNAGNRTSETI
+950 SYSYDNAGNRTSEII

-1007 VSNGEKFSYTYDI
+1007 TSDGEKFSYTYDI

-1033 IFEAIYDA
+1033 IFEATYDA

-1076 YNDSSKTNLIYGN
+1076 YNDSSKTDYIYGN
-1089 ERTAELSTGTES
+1089 ERTVELSTGTDS
-1101 IFITDE
+1101 TFITDE
-1107 KESVLGRI
+1107 KESALGRI
-1115 GDENTFYTPFGDN
+1115 GEENTFYTPFGDK

-1144 GFDGEWKDSTGLYY
+1144 GFDGEWKDITGLYY
-1158 LRARYYDPNAGVF
+1158 LRARYYDPNTGVF

-1216 GKGAKGKQISKK
+1216 GNGAKGKQVSKK
-1228 TTASTKGKASNKP
+1228 TTTSAKGKASNKS

-1254 AKVQSKRQD
+1254 TKAQSKRQA
-1263 KPKNSGRR
+1263 KPNNSGRR

-1296 KNHSRNVNANAKR
+1296 KNHSKNVNANARR
-1309 SGRNTANR
+1309 SGRNTSNR

-1324 RPVVAKGVNEKPRKS
+1324 RPVVAKGVNEKSRKS

-1400 NIKNLKALEEAGVIK
+1400 NTKNLKALVEAGVIK

-1425 IRNTV
+1425 LRNTI

-1587 SSKISGIGDEIA
+1587 SSKISEIGDEIA
-1599 GSSNIKQPSKIV
+1599 GGSNIKQPSKIV
-1611 YSSKAAEIGE
+1611 YPSKAAEFGE
-1621 QAGDMAGIDKKIS
+1621 QAGDIAGIDKKINPV
-1634 LIKQPSEIAK
+1634 KPPSKIAE
-1644 PNKSPIELP
+1644 P
-1653 GHNKSPIEIPDS
+1653 NKSPIEIPES
-1665 KNPTKLPDI
+1665 EKLSKLPEI
-1674 TDPPKM
+1674 NEKPKL
-1680 PEPQKQVDKA
+1680 PELEKSIDKVD
-1690 DNIAKEKPLSKE
+1690 DIAKEKPLPEEHIKPKDNKEVGKAIGGASDTPNSSIKLIKENNTTKFYINKNGDELRVPKFFRKNLPSQIESKLKSE
-1702 DVKHEDKKEVPK
+1702 KIGDVVEGEFAKWMTENTSEVPEAFAAKVKNPNGDEIGEIDYLTDKRFYEVKNTSADVDVKEYKQLDKYVKYKNKNYLNIGDKEVVLFIK
-1714 AIEGATAAGKPGTT
+1714 ERIEDPT
-1728 FLSTNGKKTK
+1728 F
-1738 YENNSKTVFEI
+1738 
-1749 AEQNSKD
+1749 
-1756 INNAI
+1756 
-1761 QSRLSNKKDIGK
+1761 IGK
-1773 IVEGKVADYIM
+1773 I
-1784 NNTNETVKK
+1784 NNRYKGT
-1793 IGAKVKALSGKK
+1793 I
-1805 IKKEKIGG
+1805 
-1813 DIGDLDIM
+1813 
-1821 TDNYLIEVKS
+1821 
-1831 SVQSVKFSQIEKYL
+1831 
-1845 DINNPEYIN
+1845 
-1854 VGDKKV
+1854 KV
-1860 ILYIDRGLEGA
+1860 INGFE
-1871 SVEHLEEVEKSR
+1871 ELEEFFK
-1883 ELGAIIVTDLEE
+1883 
-1895 LGRILR
+1895 

>member
-1 MKNRIFC
+1 M
-8 KSLVA
+8 
-13 GIVSFSL
+13 
-20 MLGQILPTF
+20 
-29 GAVQDKESVIKYY
+29 
-42 YYQDVLRDAK
+42 
-52 SKVSKVAK
+52 
-60 KETTHEKI
+60 
-68 PSELEEEHTD
+68 
-78 EYGAVTKDT
+78 
-87 YDEAGNLISRNV
+87 
-99 NGKDVVQFS
+99 
-108 YDSAG
+108 
-113 NITSIKDALGFE
+113 
-125 TKYEYDE
+125 
-132 SNRLIA
+132 
-138 NIDALGN
+138 
-145 KTNYTYDGENLSRV
+145 
-159 ILPDNSETSYK
+159 
-170 YDSQG
+170 
-175 RVITQTEA
+175 
-183 NGLITNIQYDEAGN
+183 
-197 IIRLYDNKDLD
+197 
-208 ENYTYDSANNLLTET
+208 
-223 NSLGEKTSYT
+223 
-233 YDSEGRVTKID
+233 
-244 YADKTSESFSYDEAG
+244 
-259 NLIKSVDIY
+259 
-268 GVGTEYTYD
+268 
-277 TSGNL
+277 
-282 IKEASGEDVSEY
+282 
-294 TYDNSGNL
+294 
-302 LTEKE
+302 
-307 ADGSKSEYK
+307 
-316 YDAKGN
+316 
-322 IVETKDAL
+322 
-330 GNIQKFSY
+330 
-338 DINDNLILYVDG
+338 
-350 KNQPIVYRYDELGQ
+350 
-364 NTEIV
+364 
-369 YPDGSSEKYKY
+369 
-380 DALGNI
+380 
-386 IELIDI
+386 
-392 DGSKTTYTYD
+392 
-402 ALSRLVEKKDTSGNY
+402 VEKKDTSGNY

-470 MSESIDGEDFS
+470 ISESIDGEDFS

-687 YEYGNSDT
+687 YEYSNSDT

-714 GRILSQSD
+714 GRILSQSE
-722 VSEGESKKLL
+722 VSDGESKKLL

-742 SEATGNTGTSTY
+742 SEATGNTGTSIY

-780 GNLSKLEVAGEPPT
+780 GNLSKLEADGELPT

-818 YVGNTTITHLP
+818 YVENTTITHLP

-878 KDNKESDT
+878 KDNKESNT
-886 KESALTDQDTLTAT
+886 KERALTDQDTLTAT
-900 SENVLSVKDTVSDNS
+900 SENVLSVEDTVSDNS

-938 ESITGDIGTKDI
+938 ESIVSDIGTKDI

-994 IYSYDKNGNRISA
+994 IYSYDKNGNRRSA
-1007 VSNGEKFSYTYDI
+1007 TSDGEKFSYTYDI

-1089 ERTAELSTGTES
+1089 ERTVELSTGTES

-1115 GDENTFYTPFGDN
+1115 GEENVFYTPFGDN

-1228 TTASTKGKASNKP
+1228 TTASTKGKASNKS

-1254 AKVQSKRQD
+1254 AKAQSKKQD

-1296 KNHSRNVNANAKR
+1296 KKYSKNANANANR
-1309 SGRNTANR
+1309 SGRNTVNR
-1317 FASSIRP
+1317 FAARMRQ
-1324 RPVVAKGVNEKPRKS
+1324 RPVVAKGVNKKVNKKSVSSFSKKSPTISVNSNKKLMPDFLKPRIYGFDRIMPHDDWAEDSKKYLRIKGALSDVQRNNEALNQRIQDARKDLFMDTFTGKS
-1339 YRSNINITIP
+1339 VVDTINV
-1349 PTIINP
+1349 
-1355 NADTAKAKKAF
+1355 
-1366 QDINKNNDD
+1366 
-1375 FAKRAKKDPILY
+1375 
-1387 FYTAYGAIDSLNT
+1387 S
-1400 NIKNLKALEEAGVIK
+1400 IKNLRIKEEAGLVK
-1415 LPNIGIHYDN
+1415 LPNLGIHYDN
-1425 IRNTV
+1425 LRNTI

-1436 AGNSV
+1436 AGNSI
-1441 YAAKIPIISNGLGR
+1441 YAANIPIISNGLGR

-1467 LMSTIGAYYRGVY
+1467 VMSMIGSYYRGAYV
-1480 IKGFFGTADGI
+1480 KGFLGTTDGI
-1491 YSTVV
+1491 YSAAA

-1505 TDIIVNP
+1505 TDIMLNP
-1512 GMLVKAVKNYT
+1512 GILGKAIKDYT

-1531 SEDRAELLG
+1531 IEDRAEFVG
-1540 HAVFEIGL
+1540 QAAFEIGL
-1548 AVVTNGYA
+1548 AAVT
-1556 KSGQGAKK
+1556 SGITG
-1564 ASESSKAAD
+1564 ASEGTKAASTASKVAE
-1573 IADDVGDISKGSKT
+1573 IADEAGNISRGEKV
-1587 SSKISGIGDEIA
+1587 SSKIVEIGEEIGDT
-1599 GSSNIKQPSKIV
+1599 SKIKPPSKI
-1611 YSSKAAEIGE
+1611 AE
-1621 QAGDMAGIDKKIS
+1621 
-1634 LIKQPSEIAK
+1634 
-1644 PNKSPIELP
+1644 PNKLPIEAP
-1653 GHNKSPIEIPDS
+1653 KAEKAPIEIPEITE
-1665 KNPTKLPDI
+1665 KPKLPELEKPID
-1674 TDPPKM
+1674 K
-1680 PEPQKQVDKA
+1680 VD
-1690 DNIAKEKPLSKE
+1690 DIAKEKPLYKE
-1702 DVKHEDKKEVPK
+1702 YIKPEDNKEVPK
-1714 AIEGATAAGKPGTT
+1714 AIEDATKAGKSGTT
-1728 FLSTNGKKTK
+1728 FLSTNGSKTK

-1749 AEQNSKD
+1749 AEQNSKN

-1761 QSRLSNKKDIGK
+1761 QSRLSNKDIGK
-1773 IVEGKVADYIM
+1773 FLEGKVADYIM

-1793 IGAKVKALSGKK
+1793 IGAKVKALSGEKLK
-1805 IKKEKIGG
+1805 PEKIGA

-1831 SVQSVKFSQIEKYL
+1831 DVQNVSFSQIEKYL
-1845 DINNPEYIN
+1845 DINDPEYIN

-1860 ILYIDRGLEGA
+1860 ILYINNGLEGA
-1871 SVEHLEEVEKSR
+1871 SVKQLEEVEKSR

>member
-8 KSLVA
+8 RSLVA

-29 GAVQDKESVIKYY
+29 GAVQDKESVRKYY

-52 SKVSKVAK
+52 SKVSKAAK

-68 PSELEEEHTD
+68 PSELAEEYTD

-87 YDEAGNLISRNV
+87 YDEAGNLIRRNV

-113 NITSIKDALGFE
+113 NVTSIKNALGFE

-132 SNRLIA
+132 SNRLIV

-145 KTNYTYDGENLSRV
+145 KTNYTYDGENLSKV

-183 NGLITNIQYDEAGN
+183 NGLITNIQYDEVGN

-294 TYDNSGNL
+294 TYDNAGNL

-350 KNQPIVYRYDELGQ
+350 KNQPIVYRYDALGQ

-386 IELIDI
+386 IEFIDI

-402 ALSRLVEKKDTSGNY
+402 SLSRLVEKKDTSGNY

-444 LYGQLTEES
+444 LYGQLVEES
-453 DQSGKRYT
+453 DQSGKRHT

-470 MSESIDGEDFS
+470 TAESIDGEDFS

-493 KSSSGYNAQYKYD
+493 KSSGYNAQYKYD
-506 KLGQLIEENNSTGEA
+506 KLGQLIEENNSTGETD
-521 NSYNYNNVGNLIN
+521 SYNYNNVGNLIN
-534 EVYKNINTGA
+534 EVYKNVNTGV

-556 QVTGMKTDADDI
+556 QVTNMKTDSDDI

-584 AGSEKFSYDANG
+584 TGSEKFSYDANG

-665 YLKRDSQGRVV
+665 YFKRDSQGRVV

-695 PIKIVKADGK
+695 PIRIVKADGK

-714 GRILSQSD
+714 GRILSQSKAAG
-722 VSEGESKKLL
+722 SESKKLL

-742 SEATGNTGTSTY
+742 SEATGNTGTSIY

-780 GNLSKLEVAGEPPT
+780 GNLSKLEVAGELPT

-806 VIYGDNK
+806 VTYGDNK

-818 YVGNTTITHLP
+818 YVENTTITHLP

-878 KDNKESDT
+878 KDNKESNT
-886 KESALTDQDTLTAT
+886 KERALTDQDTLTAT
-900 SENVLSVKDTVSDNS
+900 SENVLSVEDTVSD
-915 GNNTDFIK
+915 NNTDFIK

-994 IYSYDKNGNRISA
+994 IYTYDKNGNRISA
-1007 VSNGEKFSYTYDI
+1007 VSDGEKLSYTYDI

-1089 ERTAELSTGTES
+1089 ERTVELSIGTES

-1115 GDENTFYTPFGDN
+1115 GEENVFYTPFGDN

-1158 LRARYYDPNAGVF
+1158 LRARYYDPNTGVF

-1228 TTASTKGKASNKP
+1228 TTASAKGKASNKS

-1254 AKVQSKRQD
+1254 AKAQSKKQD
-1263 KPKNSGRR
+1263 KPNNSGRR

-1282 LSRSFG
+1282 LSRSLG

-1296 KNHSRNVNANAKR
+1296 KKHSKNVNANAKS

-1324 RPVVAKGVNEKPRKS
+1324 RPVVAKRVNEKPRKS
-1339 YRSNINITIP
+1339 FMGALNKKLP
-1349 PTIINP
+1349 PKRNNNSVDI
-1355 NADTAKAKKAF
+1355 AKTEKAF

-1375 FAKRAKKDPILY
+1375 FAKRAKKNPILY
-1387 FYTAYGAIDSLNT
+1387 FYSAYGAIDSLNT

-1425 IRNTV
+1425 LRNTV

-1480 IKGFFGTADGI
+1480 IKGLFGTADGI

-1540 HAVFEIGL
+1540 HAAFEIGL
-1548 AVVTNGYA
+1548 AVVANGYA
-1556 KSGQGAKK
+1556 KSGKGAKK
-1564 ASESSKAAD
+1564 AIGSSKAAD
-1573 IADDVGDISKGSKT
+1573 IADDVGDISNGSKAA
-1587 SSKISGIGDEIA
+1587 SKISGIGDEIA
-1599 GSSNIKQPSKIV
+1599 GGSNIKQPSKIV
-1611 YSSKAAEIGE
+1611 YPSKAAEIGE
-1621 QAGDMAGIDKKIS
+1621 QAGDIAGIDKKINS
-1634 LIKQPSEIAK
+1634 VKPPSKIAE
-1644 PNKSPIELP
+1644 P
-1653 GHNKSPIEIPDS
+1653 NKSPIEIPES
-1665 KNPTKLPDI
+1665 EKLSKLPEI
-1674 TDPPKM
+1674 NEKPKL
-1680 PEPQKQVDKA
+1680 PELEKSIDKVD
-1690 DNIAKEKPLSKE
+1690 DIAKEKPLPEEHIKPKDNKE
-1702 DVKHEDKKEVPK
+1702 VGKASGSASDTPNSSIKLIKENNTTKFYINFKKKELRVPK
-1714 AIEGATAAGKPGTT
+1714 LFRKNLPGQIESKLKSEKIGDVVEGEFAKWMTENTSEVPEAFAAKVKSPKGEPIGEIDYMTDKRLYEVKNTSADVDVEE
-1728 FLSTNGKKTK
+1728 FKQLDKYAK
-1738 YENNSKTVFEI
+1738 YENEDYLNIGDKEVVLFIKERIEDPTF
-1749 AEQNSKD
+1749 
-1756 INNAI
+1756 
-1761 QSRLSNKKDIGK
+1761 IGK
-1773 IVEGKVADYIM
+1773 I
-1784 NNTNETVKK
+1784 NNRYKGT
-1793 IGAKVKALSGKK
+1793 I
-1805 IKKEKIGG
+1805 
-1813 DIGDLDIM
+1813 
-1821 TDNYLIEVKS
+1821 
-1831 SVQSVKFSQIEKYL
+1831 
-1845 DINNPEYIN
+1845 
-1854 VGDKKV
+1854 KV
-1860 ILYIDRGLEGA
+1860 INGFE
-1871 SVEHLEEVEKSR
+1871 ELEEFFK
-1883 ELGAIIVTDLEE
+1883 
-1895 LGRILR
+1895 

>member
-1 MKNRIFC
+1 MKNRIVC

-13 GIVSFSL
+13 GMVSFSL
-20 MLGQILPTF
+20 LLGQVVPAF
-29 GAVQDKESVIKYY
+29 GAVQDKESVRKHYH
-42 YYQDVLRDAK
+42 YQDALSEAK
-52 SKVSKVAK
+52 KRVVKVAK
-60 KETTHEKI
+60 KDVTYDKSSSDTV
-68 PSELEEEHTD
+68 EEHTD

-87 YDEAGNLISRNV
+87 YDESGNLINRKV

-113 NITSIKDALGFE
+113 NITSIKDALNFE

-145 KTNYTYDGENLSRV
+145 KTNYSYDGENLSKV

-175 RVITQTEA
+175 RVITQTED

-197 IIRLYDNKDLD
+197 IIRIYDNKDLD
-208 ENYTYDSANNLLTET
+208 EYYTYDSANNLLTET

-233 YDSEGRVTKID
+233 YDSEGRVTAIE
-244 YADKTSESFSYDEAG
+244 YPDKTSESFSYDEAG

-282 IKEASGEDVSEY
+282 IKESSGEDVSEY
-294 TYDNSGNL
+294 TYDNAGNL
-302 LTEKE
+302 LTEKDV
-307 ADGSKSEYK
+307 DGSKSEYK

-350 KNQPIVYRYDELGQ
+350 KNQPIVYRYDALGQ

-386 IELIDI
+386 IEFIDI

-402 ALSRLVEKKDTSGNY
+402 SLSRLVEKKDTSGNY

-430 ITDNKGNEKKYSYD
+430 ITDNKGNEKRYSYD
-444 LYGQLTEES
+444 LYGQLVEDS
-453 DQSGKRYT
+453 DQSGKRHT

-470 MSESIDGEDFS
+470 TAESIDGEDFS

-506 KLGQLIEENNSTGEA
+506 KLGQLIEENDSTGETD
-521 NSYNYNNVGNLIN
+521 SYNYNNVGNLIN
-534 EVYKNINTGA
+534 EVYKNVNTGV

-584 AGSEKFSYDANG
+584 EGSEKFSYDANG

-617 RLLSINP
+617 RLISINP

-638 ETKLGDIFYKSDDN
+638 ETKIGDIFYKSDDN

-665 YLKRDSQGRVV
+665 YFKRDSQGRVV

-705 QLTYELDSE
+705 QLTYDLDSE
-714 GRILSQSD
+714 GRILSQS
-722 VSEGESKKLL
+722 EAAGGENKKLL

-742 SEATGNTGTSTY
+742 SEATGNNGTSIY

-760 NILNYTDIFGKTIN
+760 NILKYTDTFGKTID

-780 GNLSKLEVAGEPPT
+780 GNLSKLEVVGEPPT

-806 VIYGDNK
+806 VTYGDNK

-858 KISLEY
+858 KVSLEY
-864 DGEDR
+864 DSEDR
-869 ISKRYVVLS
+869 ISKKYVVLS
-878 KDNKESDT
+878 KDNKEADT
-886 KESALTDQDTLTAT
+886 KVSTFTD
-900 SENVLSVKDTVSDNS
+900 KDNS
-915 GNNTDFIK
+915 TDLSNDNEGMPTEETSISDSVDNAITDTTGFTNI
-923 LEYRYSYTDNSQLKS
+923 EYQYSYTDKSQLKS

-950 SYTYDNAGNRTSETI
+950 SYTYDNAGNRISETI

-994 IYSYDKNGNRISA
+994 TYSYDKNGNRIFA
-1007 VSNGEKFSYTYDI
+1007 VSDGEKFSYTYDI

-1033 IFEAIYDA
+1033 IFEATYDA

-1049 ELNSDGTLESKYRL
+1049 ELNANGTLESKYRL

-1076 YNDSSKTNLIYGN
+1076 YNESSKTNLIYGN
-1089 ERTAELSTGTES
+1089 ERTVELSTGTES
-1101 IFITDE
+1101 TFITDE
-1107 KESVLGRI
+1107 KESALGRI
-1115 GDENTFYTPFGDN
+1115 GEENVFYTPFGDN

-1158 LRARYYDPNAGVF
+1158 LRARYYDPNTGVF

-1185 SLNGYSFVEN
+1185 SLNGYSFVDN

-1216 GKGAKGKQISKK
+1216 GKSAKGKQVSKK
-1228 TTASTKGKASNKP
+1228 TTASGKGKTSNKS
-1241 KSPKLKMP
+1241 KTPKLKMP

-1254 AKVQSKRQD
+1254 AKAQSKKQA
-1263 KPKNSGRR
+1263 KPKNAGRR

-1282 LSRSFG
+1282 LSKSFR

-1296 KNHSRNVNANAKR
+1296 KKYSKNANANANS

-1317 FASSIRP
+1317 FAARMRP
-1324 RPVVAKGVNEKPRKS
+1324 RPVVAKGVNEKSRKS
-1339 YRSNINITIP
+1339 YRSNINVTIP
-1349 PTIINP
+1349 PTIINF
-1355 NADTAKAKKAF
+1355 NVDKAKAKKAF
-1366 QDINKNNDD
+1366 QDINKNSED
-1375 FAKRAKKDPILY
+1375 FVKRVKNNPILY
-1387 FYTAYGAIDSLNT
+1387 LYSTYGAIDSLNT
-1400 NIKNLKALEEAGVIK
+1400 NIKNFKAFVEAGFIK

-1425 IRNTV
+1425 LRNTI

-1441 YAAKIPIISNGLGR
+1441 YAANIPIISNGLGR

-1467 LMSTIGAYYRGVY
+1467 VMSMIGSYYRGVY
-1480 IKGFFGTADGI
+1480 IKGLFGTADGI
-1491 YSTVV
+1491 YSTAV

-1505 TDIIVNP
+1505 TDIMLNP
-1512 GMLVKAVKNYT
+1512 GILGKAIKDYT

-1531 SEDRAELLG
+1531 IEDRAEFVG
-1540 HAVFEIGL
+1540 QAAFEIGL
-1548 AVVTNGYA
+1548 AAVT
-1556 KSGQGAKK
+1556 SGITG
-1564 ASESSKAAD
+1564 ASEGTKTASTASKVAE
-1573 IADDVGDISKGSKT
+1573 IADDVGDISKGSKVP
-1587 SSKISGIGDEIA
+1587 SKISGIGDEIA
-1599 GSSNIKQPSKIV
+1599 GSSNIKHPSKIV
-1611 YSSKAAEIGE
+1611 YSSKVADIGE
-1621 QAGDMAGIDKKIS
+1621 QADDIAGIDKKINP
-1634 LIKQPSEIAK
+1634 IKPPSKIAEPNKPPIEIAEPKK
-1644 PNKSPIELP
+1644 PPIELP
-1653 GHNKSPIEIPDS
+1653 ISSNRYS
-1665 KNPTKLPDI
+1665 KIDFTQTDFDVELIRGRLK
-1674 TDPPKM
+1674 TDPDTAFFWSGRTDGIGGMDVAKKIAKNKGGVTLESTIDDTNIVM
-1680 PEPQKQVDKA
+1680 PEWDFNTPSSV
-1690 DNIAKEKPLSKE
+1690 
-1702 DVKHEDKKEVPK
+1702 
-1714 AIEGATAAGKPGTT
+1714 TAWEEA
-1728 FLSTNGKKTK
+1728 SNV
-1738 YENNSKTVFEI
+1738 Y
-1749 AEQNSKD
+1749 AEQVSGEIRAVVGSELRPGN
-1756 INNAI
+1756 IWENI
-1761 QSRLSNKKDIGK
+1761 ELPRLKANPN
-1773 IVEGKVADYIM
+1773 VTKVTTIDPK
-1784 NNTNETVKK
+1784 TGV
-1793 IGAKVKALSGKK
+1793 
-1805 IKKEKIGG
+1805 EKI
-1813 DIGDLDIM
+1813 IF
-1821 TDNYLIEVKS
+1821 E
-1831 SVQSVKFSQIEKYL
+1831 
-1845 DINNPEYIN
+1845 
-1854 VGDKKV
+1854 
-1860 ILYIDRGLEGA
+1860 R
-1871 SVEHLEEVEKSR
+1871 
-1883 ELGAIIVTDLEE
+1883 
-1895 LGRILR
+1895 